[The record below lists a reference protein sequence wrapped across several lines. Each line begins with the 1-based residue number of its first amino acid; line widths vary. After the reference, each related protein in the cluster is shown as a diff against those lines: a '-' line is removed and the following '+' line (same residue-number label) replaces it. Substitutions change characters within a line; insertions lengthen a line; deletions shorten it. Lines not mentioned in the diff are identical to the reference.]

1 MAETLT
7 VSHRWLRDDAMALLL
22 SEASCDFGMLN
33 QTPDPQKARA
43 LVAGLCL
50 IRMSD
55 NFRFAFE
62 KELDTLRHT
71 PGWGPFYS
79 WMIMTKFQVT
89 ENPDEYPFSLTDR
102 EFDYYA
108 TKEFSGKIGDVQGI
122 YKPPNFY
129 TALGQDIGTFFISV
143 GVGMAATALIP
154 EAAGVAALSRTVLGT
169 AAAKAAASSGPTFGV
184 TTTRSAV
191 SGFATGLASRL
202 LPGNTW
208 AAARSNR
215 LWPRYLAEYNRR
227 LLR

>member
-7 VSHRWLRDDAMALLL
+7 LSHRWLRDDAMALLL

-79 WMIMTKFQVT
+79 WMIMTKFQVS

-108 TKEFSGKIGDVQGI
+108 TKEFGGKIGDTQGI

-129 TALGQDIGTFFISV
+129 TALGQDVASFFFGV
-143 GVGMAATALIP
+143 VVGMAATAFIP
-154 EAAGVAALSRTVLGT
+154 EVAGAAAFGGAAFGTT
-169 AAAKAAASSGPTFGV
+169 AARA
-184 TTTRSAV
+184 AV
-191 SGFATGLASRL
+191 SSLAGSVTSRL
-202 LPGNTW
+202 MPGNSW
-208 AAARSNR
+208 AAARAGR

-227 LLR
+227 MLR

>member
-71 PGWGPFYS
+71 LGWGPFYS

-102 EFDYYA
+102 EFGYYA

-129 TALGQDIGTFFISV
+129 NALAQDIVSFSFGV
-143 GVGMAATALIP
+143 GVGMIATAFIP
-154 EAAGVAALSRTVLGT
+154 EAAGAAALSGAAFGTT
-169 AAAKAAASSGPTFGV
+169 AARA
-184 TTTRSAV
+184 AV
-191 SGFATGLASRL
+191 SSLAGTVTSHL
-202 LPGNTW
+202 MPGNSW
-208 AAARSNR
+208 AAARAGR
-215 LWPRYLAEYNRR
+215 LWPRYLSEYNRR
-227 LLR
+227 MLR